1 MNPKNKQRNINK
13 KNEQGFTLVEVI
25 AVLVILGIL
34 AAVAIPKFFDMQD
47 TAREKS
53 IEGAIGELNGQV
65 ALAFAQ
71 NALSGG
77 LAGAYDG
84 YTGNLGTSFTLTNQ
98 AADAPA
104 TGTILL
110 AAQPTHVWNLLWF
123 AGDTESPGYFT
134 RGLKM

>member
-1 MNPKNKQRNINK
+1 MNPKNKQRNVNK

-65 ALAFAQ
+65 ALAYAQ

-77 LAGAYDG
+77 VAGAYDG
-84 YTGNLGTSFTLTNQ
+84 YTGDLGTSFTLTGQ
-98 AADAPA
+98 APDAPGV
-104 TGTILL
+104 GTILL
-110 AAQPTHVWNLLWF
+110 AAQPTHVWNLLWV

-134 RGLKM
+134 RGAKI